1 MAMTRLPEKFYA
13 HVTDYYRDQVRRRDI
28 IKPMPS
34 MEEQLAWFNKEFP
47 EADWV
52 AGSYNQIIPEF
63 KSPELETFFRLKWE

>member
-1 MAMTRLPEKFYA
+1 MTKLPEKFYD
-13 HVTDYYRDQVRRRDI
+13 HVADYYTEQVLRGPS
-28 IKPMPS
+28 KSMPS

-52 AGSYNQIIPEF
+52 EHGNNTITPEF